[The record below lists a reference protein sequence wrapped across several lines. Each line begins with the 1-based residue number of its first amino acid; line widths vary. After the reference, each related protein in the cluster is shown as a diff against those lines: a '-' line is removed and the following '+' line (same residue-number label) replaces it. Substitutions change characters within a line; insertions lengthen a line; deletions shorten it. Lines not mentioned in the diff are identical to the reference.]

1 MMRRDET
8 GTNNK
13 QPVNGQGV
21 KMTLSQLF
29 DRIEK
34 QCDDLKK
41 INANIIES
49 CDKIQTTLETTKET
63 ADNLLSSVEEL

>member
-1 MMRRDET
+1 MRRDET

-34 QCDDLKK
+34 QCDDLKR

-63 ADNLLSSVEEL
+63 TDNLLSSVEEL

>member
-63 ADNLLSSVEEL
+63 TDNLLSSVEEL

>member
-1 MMRRDET
+1 MRRDET

-13 QPVNGQGV
+13 QTVNGQGV

-34 QCDDLKK
+34 QCDDLKR

-63 ADNLLSSVEEL
+63 TDNLLSSVEEL

>member
-13 QPVNGQGV
+13 QTVNGQGV

-34 QCDDLKK
+34 QCDDLKR

-63 ADNLLSSVEEL
+63 TDNLLSSVEEL

>member
-1 MMRRDET
+1 MKIEFQP
-8 GTNNK
+8 NNK
-13 QPVNGQGV
+13 QTVNGQGV

-63 ADNLLSSVEEL
+63 TDNLLSSVEEL

>member
-1 MMRRDET
+1 
-8 GTNNK
+8 
-13 QPVNGQGV
+13 
-21 KMTLSQLF
+21 MTLSQLI

-34 QCDDLKK
+34 QCDDLKR